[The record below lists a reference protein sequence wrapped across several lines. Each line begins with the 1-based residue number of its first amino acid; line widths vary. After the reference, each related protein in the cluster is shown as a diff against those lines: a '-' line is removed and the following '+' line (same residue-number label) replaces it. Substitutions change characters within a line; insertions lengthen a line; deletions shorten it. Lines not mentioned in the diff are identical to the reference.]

1 MATVTATNAQ
11 GAGRVTVTETTLD
24 GSSDGFTY
32 TAARNPILTLR
43 NPTGSPITP
52 VIDGSGS
59 SAAYPVR
66 GVGTIDLTN
75 GYSVGAIAAG
85 AAVTIKLSTI
95 DKYLSGT
102 VAINSGSGLV
112 ATLLHY

>member
-1 MATVTATNAQ
+1 M
-11 GAGRVTVTETTLD
+11 
-24 GSSDGFTY
+24 
-32 TAARNPILTLR
+32 
-43 NPTGSPITP
+43 
-52 VIDGSGS
+52 
-59 SAAYPVR
+59 R

-85 AAVTIKLSTI
+85 AAATIKLSTI
-95 DKYLSGT
+95 DQYLSGT